1 MKNKKLNV
9 VIGVL
14 LFLAVLFHFMMSLKI
29 WERANII
36 CELLFCTLFFLKF
49 IQCKKNDKKEAY
61 GFLFLA
67 ILFFVVFFA
76 MILG

>member
-1 MKNKKLNV
+1 MKNKRLNV
-9 VIGVL
+9 IIRV
-14 LFLAVLFHFMMSLKI
+14 LFLGAILFHFMMCLKI

-36 CELLFCTLFFLKF
+36 CELLFCILFFLKF
-49 IQCKKNDKKEAY
+49 IQCKKIDKKEAY

-67 ILFFVVFFA
+67 ILFVIVFFV